1 MWERMTENVW
11 CGDKEEQT
19 EIVWNVECAKV
30 YWCVLGMCQ
39 AFSDVGSFG
48 RGSTLQGSFG
58 PCH

>member
-1 MWERMTENVW
+1 MYGVR
-11 CGDKEEQT
+11 GDKEEQT